1 MGLPRQPQGGN
12 YSAMPYA
19 DVPAFVAD
27 ISAKVPTNGRMALL
41 FQIYTAARPG
51 EVRASRWGQID
62 LAKRNWNRPAEMMK
76 GVHAP
81 PHTVTLNDSAVDLL
95 KLLRGDRNP
104 LPGEL
109 IFPGQRAAM
118 LSDMTLN
125 KIIRAAKLPYDTHAF
140 RSSFR
145 DWVAEK
151 MPEVPDPVAEAALA
165 HTVPDKVVR
174 AYKRTNFLEMR
185 RKLLEAWG
193 SFVVGAIT
201 KKSTR

>member
-1 MGLPRQPQGGN
+1 M
-12 YSAMPYA
+12 
-19 DVPAFVAD
+19 DF
-27 ISAKVPTNGRMALL
+27 
-41 FQIYTAARPG
+41 
-51 EVRASRWGQID
+51 
-62 LAKRNWNRPAEMMK
+62 AKRDWNRPAEMMK

-81 PHTVTLNDSAVDLL
+81 SHTITLNDAAV
-95 KLLRGDRNP
+95 KLLLQIRGDRKP
-104 LPGEL
+104 RPDEL

-145 DWVAEK
+145 DWAAET

-185 RKLLEAWG
+185 RTLLDAWG
-193 SFVVGAIT
+193 EYV
-201 KKSTR
+201 STCSIV